1 MGDTASMFYA
11 LSPRTVP
18 KDLSQGPPSP
28 MLCPQ
33 GPVPKDRQGPPRTA
47 PRTQGPVP
55 RLPAR
60 VQATMPRLA
69 RLVLSR
75 EVISCSGDFPNASL
89 FDRPVNNAR
98 GWDGS

>member
-33 GPVPKDRQGPPRTA
+33 GPVVPKDRSPRTAKDRQGPP
-47 PRTQGPVP
+47 QGPKDPSRVC
-55 RLPAR
+55 LPECKR
-60 VQATMPRLA
+60 RCLDWQ
-69 RLVLSR
+69 
-75 EVISCSGDFPNASL
+75 
-89 FDRPVNNAR
+89 
-98 GWDGS
+98 GWF

>member
-33 GPVPKDRQGPPRTA
+33 GPVMLCPQGPSPRTCPKDRHHPCSVPKDRSPRTAKDRQGPP
-47 PRTQGPVP
+47 QGPKDPSRVC
-55 RLPAR
+55 LPECKQR
-60 VQATMPRLA
+60 CLDWQ
-69 RLVLSR
+69 
-75 EVISCSGDFPNASL
+75 
-89 FDRPVNNAR
+89 
-98 GWDGS
+98 GWF